1 MQVEEIKR
9 VAVVGMGIMGPD
21 IALAC
26 AFRGYRVAALDRRQA
41 SLEKAQRRLEAN
53 IRIWLEQGILDQEKA
68 DDVTSRID
76 FTLDWEEAMGRAQY
90 VTEAVPE
97 NLDAKRDVFRR
108 CGELCGKE
116 TVVASNTSS
125 MSIDEIASEM
135 KFPERA
141 VVTHWFI
148 PAHLMPVVEV
158 VPGKNTAASTT
169 SLACAFLS
177 DIDKRPVVC
186 KDNPGFIQN
195 YIQAAMFRAA
205 LTLVEKGVCSA
216 KDVDTVVQNGFALR
230 LASIG
235 PIRMADYAGLDTC
248 LNLFRY
254 VYGKTDDPGFKPP
267 GILEEMVAKG
277 ELGMKTGKGFYDYS
291 PEEVEQIRKEADLTV
306 LEIKKV
312 KDNLKKAR
320 TEI

>member
-1 MQVEEIKR
+1 MRVEEIKR

-26 AFRGYRVAALDRRQA
+26 AFRGYGVAALDTQEQ
-41 SLEKAQRRLEAN
+41 SLERARKRLEAN
-53 IRIWLEQGILDQEKA
+53 IRFGLEQKIIDREKA
-68 DDVTSRID
+68 DDVRSRIH
-76 FTLDWEEAMGRAQY
+76 FTLDWNEAMDRVQY

-97 NLDAKRDVFRR
+97 NLKIKRDVFRR
-108 CGELCGKE
+108 CGERCDKE
-116 TVVASNTSS
+116 IVVASNTSS
-125 MSIDEIASEM
+125 MSIDEISAGM
-135 KFPERA
+135 PFPERA

-158 VPGKNTAASTT
+158 VPGQNTAPWAT
-169 SLACAFLS
+169 SLACDFLS
-177 DIDKRPVVC
+177 GIGRRPVVC
-186 KDNPGFIQN
+186 GENPAFVHN

-230 LASIG
+230 LAGIG

-254 VYGKTDDPGFKPP
+254 VHEKTGDAGFKPP
-267 GILEEMVAKG
+267 AILENMVAKG

-312 KDNLKKAR
+312 EGKVRKA
-320 TEI
+320 